1 MASLSLKFNSY
12 HYQSN
17 EVNYRSLTVITL
29 LHYILTGNSNALL
42 STVGATIKQQVQKAM
57 NDHSLCNS
65 IVTRVSYFN
74 ITELLSATAKLGI
87 DNVCVQTPAF
97 ATVILSAPLDVPPT
111 LTTAPSSPP
120 TEQPTPY
127 HSNTERNRL
136 YGILAIII
144 FTAVLRLLPAMIDCC
159 VPKKNPKSGHLY
171 DILVVLNN
179 TEEAILQNI
188 RHEDIAYYRSVTS
201 DTNEDLAY
209 EWTMNN
215 KPAPLE
221 KRVEVHFLDQYDL
234 LGHSGD
240 PDTSEGGAGMGILSS
255 VSTKIAGD
263 KCVTQRMYMHEAS
276 LQVGMIIRVIPSPD
290 YTPQLVRASAYAERP
305 GSGSGKS
312 QGSGSESHGDGE
324 DLDSFSRAR
333 IMTKKAGNRGTG
345 QSFDVLH
352 QLPSCYSTRRP
363 LIDFDNR
370 VVPGPGYIST
380 LVGSSEARWEGDDDE
395 WSGPG
400 AEGQPMEASE
410 RMSAARGRA
419 SSTFNNFGLRSARQ
433 SPSPSPSPTNR
444 RGGNDVLCTSTS
456 IELYAKSSPE
466 SGRDRRGAVEISE
479 QSRPRIVGSP
489 SNLLPTFDASSILS
503 VNVAENQIQSD
514 NRFEVFKGQVLRRRN
529 SPPSIAMER
538 LVLEVNQSR
547 ATSDRI
553 KHLIFNTSNSNHA
566 TKRSMRV
573 GDSHRQ
579 EYEIDEEKDEDSD
592 GDDGD
597 GDNDEEEKDNAGAAR
612 GPVYKL

>member
-1 MASLSLKFNSY
+1 M
-12 HYQSN
+12 
-17 EVNYRSLTVITL
+17 
-29 LHYILTGNSNALL
+29 
-42 STVGATIKQQVQKAM
+42 
-57 NDHSLCNS
+57 
-65 IVTRVSYFN
+65 
-74 ITELLSATAKLGI
+74 
-87 DNVCVQTPAF
+87 
-97 ATVILSAPLDVPPT
+97 
-111 LTTAPSSPP
+111 
-120 TEQPTPY
+120 
-127 HSNTERNRL
+127 
-136 YGILAIII
+136 
-144 FTAVLRLLPAMIDCC
+144 
-159 VPKKNPKSGHLY
+159 
-171 DILVVLNN
+171 
-179 TEEAILQNI
+179 
-188 RHEDIAYYRSVTS
+188 
-201 DTNEDLAY
+201 
-209 EWTMNN
+209 
-215 KPAPLE
+215 
-221 KRVEVHFLDQYDL
+221 
-234 LGHSGD
+234 
-240 PDTSEGGAGMGILSS
+240 
-255 VSTKIAGD
+255 
-263 KCVTQRMYMHEAS
+263 
-276 LQVGMIIRVIPSPD
+276 
-290 YTPQLVRASAYAERP
+290 RASAYAERP
-305 GSGSGKS
+305 GSGKS
-312 QGSGSESHGDGE
+312 QSSGSESHGA

-380 LVGSSEARWEGDDDE
+380 LVGSSEAQWEGDDDE
-395 WSGPG
+395 WNGPG

-466 SGRDRRGAVEISE
+466 NGRDRRGAVELSE

-489 SNLLPTFDASSILS
+489 SNLLPTSDASSSTLS
-503 VNVAENQIQSD
+503 VDVAENQIQSD
-514 NRFEVFKGQVLRRRN
+514 RFEVFKGQVLRRRN

-553 KHLIFNTSNSNHA
+553 KHLIFNTSNGSHA

-573 GDSHRQ
+573 GDSHRH
-579 EYEIDEEKDEDSD
+579 EYEVGEEKDEDSD
-592 GDDGD
+592 GDDKD
-597 GDNDEEEKDNAGAAR
+597 GDNDEEEKDNAVAAS

>member
-1 MASLSLKFNSY
+1 M
-12 HYQSN
+12 
-17 EVNYRSLTVITL
+17 T
-29 LHYILTGNSNALL
+29 
-42 STVGATIKQQVQKAM
+42 
-57 NDHSLCNS
+57 DHSLCNS
-65 IVTRVSYFN
+65 IVLRVSYFN

-87 DNVCVQTPAF
+87 DNVCVQTPVF
-97 ATVILSAPLDVPPT
+97 ATVILSPPLDVTPT
-111 LTTAPSSPP
+111 MTIAPSSPP

-127 HSNTERNRL
+127 HPNTERNRL

-144 FTAVLRLLPAMIDCC
+144 FTAVLRLLPAIIDCC

-201 DTNEDLAY
+201 DTDEDLAY

-234 LGHSGD
+234 LGHSGA
-240 PDTSEGGAGMGILSS
+240 PDTSEGGAGMSVLSS

-290 YTPQLVRASAYAERP
+290 YTPQLVRAATYAERP
-305 GSGSGKS
+305 GTGRS
-312 QGSGSESHGDGE
+312 QSQSSESESHGGE
-324 DLDSFSRAR
+324 EQLDSFSRAR
-333 IMTKKAGNRGTG
+333 VMTKKIGNRGRG

-380 LVGSSEARWEGDDDE
+380 LVGSTEARWDDTWNEHDADGE
-395 WSGPG
+395 
-400 AEGQPMEASE
+400 PMEASE

-419 SSTFNNFGLRSARQ
+419 SSSFDNFGLRSARQ

-444 RGGNDVLCTSTS
+444 SANDLLCTSTS
-456 IELYAKSSPE
+456 IELYAKGSPE
-466 SGRDRRGAVEISE
+466 NRDRHGAIELSE
-479 QSRPRIVGSP
+479 RSRPRVVGSP
-489 SNLLPTFDASSILS
+489 SNLLPTFEASSTLS

-514 NRFEVFKGQVLRRRN
+514 RFELFKGQVLRRRN
-529 SPPSIAMER
+529 SPPSVAMER

-547 ATSDRI
+547 TMSDRV
-553 KHLIFNTSNSNHA
+553 KHLILNTSNSSHA

-573 GDSHRQ
+573 SDSHRQ
-579 EYEIDEEKDEDSD
+579 EHEVDEEKDEDSD
-592 GDDGD
+592 GGDEDG
-597 GDNDEEEKDNAGAAR
+597 GGGRDNGEEEKDDEDAAR